1 MSIYKNENK
10 SLTGVECKKDGLIS
24 SGALRNLSSG
34 MFKIIH
40 EVTGYRR
47 EMLTYD

>member
-24 SGALRNLSSG
+24 SVALRNSSSG
-34 MFKIIH
+34 MFKITH
-40 EVTGYRR
+40 EVTEYRK